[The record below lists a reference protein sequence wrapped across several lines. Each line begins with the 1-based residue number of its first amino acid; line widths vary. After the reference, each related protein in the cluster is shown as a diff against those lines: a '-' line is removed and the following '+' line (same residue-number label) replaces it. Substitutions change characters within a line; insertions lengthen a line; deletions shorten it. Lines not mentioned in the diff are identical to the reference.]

1 MNSADKQALLELARG
16 TMISVLG
23 DRPPP
28 AYPVRFG
35 KVPPYGGLFVS
46 LHAGRAL
53 RGCIGTFSPRESLEE
68 TVRAMSVSVL
78 NDPRFVSKPVTLE
91 ELTSLEIE
99 ISVLSIPVPTDDPM
113 SLETGRHGVIVEK
126 DGKSGCFLPQ
136 VAVQLGW
143 SVERLLEECCV
154 QKAHLPS
161 GAWREPG
168 TRVLLFTAESF
179 SDSTEKS

>member
-1 MNSADKQALLELARG
+1 MSPEDQQALLELARG
-16 TMISVLG
+16 TMVGSFE

-28 AYPVRFG
+28 ACPVCIG
-35 KVPPYGGLFVS
+35 KAPACGGLFIS
-46 LHAGRAL
+46 LHRGRVL
-53 RGCIGTFSPRESLEE
+53 RGCMGTFSPREKLED
-68 TVRAMSVSVL
+68 TVRAMSISVL
-78 NDPRFVSKPVTLE
+78 QDPRFVSKPVSLD

-99 ISVLSIPVPTDDPM
+99 ISLLSIPVPTDDPM
-113 SLETGRHGVIVEK
+113 SLETGRHGVIVER

-154 QKAHLPS
+154 QKAHLPD

-179 SDSTEKS
+179 SDSTVKS